1 MRSGGTGQD
10 SQGVKK
16 VQSRSVGE
24 TPPDCSSAEFS
35 GVAEVAGTA
44 SATGAALAMTMCG
57 LAIRNASRHTRAR
70 DGVDLRVLVMGAFTA
85 SLS

>member
-24 TPPDCSSAEFS
+24 TPPDCSSAELS
-35 GVAEVAGTA
+35 EVADDAGAA
-44 SATGAALAMTMCG
+44 SAIGAALARATCG
-57 LAIRNASRHTRAR
+57 LAMRNANRHTRAR
-70 DGVDLRVLVMGAFTA
+70 DGVDLRVLVMGVFTA